1 MVPRVDEGRQL
12 SEMIA
17 AIKAKEKNQRSV
29 FPLLQLLFSSEKSNL
44 I

>member
-1 MVPRVDEGRQL
+1 MVPRVDGGRQL

-17 AIKAKEKNQRSV
+17 AIKAKEKNSEER
-29 FPLLQLLFSSEKSNL
+29 FPLLQLVFSSEKSNL